1 MANWIDDLVDLARQ
15 EGQAV
20 LIIVAAVRGSTPREA
35 GAKMVV
41 SANEVRGTIG
51 GGNLEFQ
58 AISAARNMLAGSS
71 RQQSRSFS
79 LGASLGQCCGGAV
92 NVVFECFDRHDQAL
106 HDLQQQQDQA
116 FVQVIGLTDREP
128 TRFLVHADARSR
140 KPRSLSSPGYKT
152 LLRYANALV
161 RGSDQTALVKIEN
174 ASGRSEFLLDLVEPS
189 DFNIVLFGAGHVG
202 RALVQMLSSLDCRIT
217 WVDNRERPFPDQVPQ
232 RVSCMET
239 DAPEAEIETA
249 APGSYFLVMTHDHQL
264 DQALTAAILKR
275 DDFAWFG
282 LIGSITKRK
291 KFEHRLKARGYTG
304 ADLARITCPIGID
317 GINSKQPAAIALS
330 VSAQLQQVYE
340 QRRAQTNDHANMKKV
355 AQP

>member
-1 MANWIDDLVDLARQ
+1 MANWIDDLVHLARQ

-41 SANEVRGTIG
+41 SAREVRGTIG

-58 AISAARNMLAGSS
+58 SISAARNMLAGPA

-79 LGASLGQCCGGAV
+79 LGASLGQCCGGIV
-92 NVVFECFDRHDQAL
+92 NVVFERFDRDDLAL
-106 HDLQQQQDQA
+106 RELQQHKDRA
-116 FVQVIGLTDREP
+116 FVQVIGIQDRAP
-128 TRFLVHADARSR
+128 SRFLVHADASSC
-140 KPRSLSSPGYKT
+140 KPRWLSSPGYESLVKH
-152 LLRYANALV
+152 ANALMQ
-161 RGSDQTALVKIEN
+161 GSTSTALVKIEN
-174 ASGRSEFLLDLVEPS
+174 ASGTAEFLLDRIQSNE
-189 DFNIVLFGAGHVG
+189 FNIVLFGAGHVG
-202 RALVQMLSSLDCRIT
+202 RALVQMLASLDCRIT
-217 WVDNRERPFPDQVPQ
+217 WVDNRERIFPHQLPQ
-232 RVSCMET
+232 HVSCIET

-249 APGSYFLVMTHDHQL
+249 APSSYFLVMTHDHQL

-275 DDFAWFG
+275 DDFVWFG
-282 LIGSITKRK
+282 LIGSVTKRK
-291 KFEHRLKARGYTG
+291 KFEHRLKSRGYTD
-304 ADLARITCPIGID
+304 ADLTRITCPIGIA

-340 QRRAQTNDHANMKKV
+340 QHRAQIYQNANMKKV